1 MGQVNVNEPNIF
13 VIFGATGDLTYRKL
27 VPAIYNL
34 YIQNLLPEQFNFVCI
49 GRRDFSQEDYRNNVK
64 KSLGEFSKR
73 TFTEENFEKFSKI
86 FEYLKLDFVKDKEYK
101 PLKDLIKS
109 MCVKHGYG
117 ENILYYMAVSP
128 EYFSVIVDRL
138 RLNDLANSNRGIKRV
153 IIEKPFGENLASA
166 RELNEK
172 MTKTFT
178 EREIYRIDHY
188 LGKEM
193 SQNIMAI
200 RFANPILELIWNNR
214 YIDNIQITS
223 NESLGVLTRG
233 KYYEK
238 SGALKDMFQN
248 HMLQLLTLIAMEPP
262 VSLNTEDIRD
272 EKVKVLKA
280 MPKIDEKFVRE
291 NIVRGQYIEDKK
303 GTLKGYRS
311 EQDVSEDSMT
321 ETFVAIKC
329 FINSYRWTG
338 VPFYIRTG
346 KRLSK
351 KITEVV
357 IEFKNAPFVL
367 YNEDNKLQPN
377 LLVIRIQPD
386 ERIFLNLSVKKPG
399 NENEIIPIQMD
410 FCQNCHSL
418 VSTEAY
424 EKLMY
429 DAIRGESTLFT
440 RWDET
445 EFSWKYVEKIF
456 EIWDN
461 NKDIPLYDYYS
472 LSDGPCEMNKLLHK
486 ENMKWWDI

>member
-1 MGQVNVNEPNIF
+1 
-13 VIFGATGDLTYRKL
+13 
-27 VPAIYNL
+27 
-34 YIQNLLPEQFNFVCI
+34 
-49 GRRDFSQEDYRNNVK
+49 
-64 KSLGEFSKR
+64 
-73 TFTEENFEKFSKI
+73 
-86 FEYLKLDFVKDKEYK
+86 DKEYRS
-101 PLKDLIKS
+101 LKDLIKS
-109 MCVKHGYG
+109 MCVKHGYN

-128 EYFSVIVDRL
+128 EYFSIIVDRL
-138 RLNDLANSNRGIKRV
+138 RLNDLADSTRGIKRV
-153 IIEKPFGENLASA
+153 IIEKPFGENLTSA

-178 EREIYRIDHY
+178 EKEIYRIDHY

-200 RFANPILELIWNNR
+200 RFANPILEFIWNNR

-291 NIVRGQYIEDKK
+291 NIVRGQYIEDSK

-311 EQDVSEDSMT
+311 EQDVSKDSMI

-329 FINSYRWTG
+329 FINNYRWTG

-346 KRLSK
+346 KRLS
-351 KITEVV
+351 
-357 IEFKNAPFVL
+357 
-367 YNEDNKLQPN
+367 
-377 LLVIRIQPD
+377 
-386 ERIFLNLSVKKPG
+386 
-399 NENEIIPIQMD
+399 
-410 FCQNCHSL
+410 
-418 VSTEAY
+418 
-424 EKLMY
+424 
-429 DAIRGESTLFT
+429 
-440 RWDET
+440 
-445 EFSWKYVEKIF
+445 
-456 EIWDN
+456 
-461 NKDIPLYDYYS
+461 
-472 LSDGPCEMNKLLHK
+472 
-486 ENMKWWDI
+486 

>member
-1 MGQVNVNEPNIF
+1 
-13 VIFGATGDLTYRKL
+13 
-27 VPAIYNL
+27 
-34 YIQNLLPEQFNFVCI
+34 
-49 GRRDFSQEDYRNNVK
+49 
-64 KSLGEFSKR
+64 
-73 TFTEENFEKFSKI
+73 
-86 FEYLKLDFVKDKEYK
+86 
-101 PLKDLIKS
+101 
-109 MCVKHGYG
+109 
-117 ENILYYMAVSP
+117 
-128 EYFSVIVDRL
+128 
-138 RLNDLANSNRGIKRV
+138 
-153 IIEKPFGENLASA
+153 
-166 RELNEK
+166 

-178 EREIYRIDHY
+178 EKEIYRIDHY

-200 RFANPILELIWNNR
+200 RFANPILEFIWNNR

-291 NIVRGQYIEDKK
+291 NIVRGQYIEDSK

-311 EQDVSEDSMT
+311 EQDVSKDSMI

-329 FINSYRWTG
+329 FINNYRWTG

-386 ERIFLNLSVKKPG
+386 ERIFLNLSVK
-399 NENEIIPIQMD
+399 
-410 FCQNCHSL
+410 
-418 VSTEAY
+418 T
-424 EKLMY
+424 
-429 DAIRGESTLFT
+429 
-440 RWDET
+440 
-445 EFSWKYVEKIF
+445 WK
-456 EIWDN
+456 
-461 NKDIPLYDYYS
+461 
-472 LSDGPCEMNKLLHK
+472 
-486 ENMKWWDI
+486 

>member
-1 MGQVNVNEPNIF
+1 MDQISINEPNIF

-34 YIQNLLPEQFNFVCI
+34 YIQNLLPEKFNFVCI

-73 TFTEENFEKFSKI
+73 TFTEENFKKFSGI
-86 FEYLKLDFVKDKEYK
+86 FEYLKLDFVEDKEYRS
-101 PLKDLIKS
+101 LKDLIKS
-109 MCVKHGYG
+109 MCVKHGYN

-128 EYFSVIVDRL
+128 EYFSIIVDRL
-138 RLNDLANSNRGIKRV
+138 RLNDLADSTRGIKRV
-153 IIEKPFGENLASA
+153 IIEKPFGENLTSA

-178 EREIYRIDHY
+178 EKEIYRIDHY

-200 RFANPILELIWNNR
+200 RFANPILEFIWNNR

-280 MPKIDEKFVRE
+280 MPKIDGKFVRE
-291 NIVRGQYIEDKK
+291 NIVRGQYIEDSK

-311 EQDVSEDSMT
+311 EQDVSKDSMI

-329 FINSYRWTG
+329 FINNYRWTG

-418 VSTEAY
+418 ISTEAY

-461 NKDIPLYDYYS
+461 NKDIPLYNYHS